1 MRWFSEVLG
10 YLAGDVHDVD
20 DMFFGNVNNLT
31 DSEPLREMMT
41 AQSKLDG
48 GLS

>member
-1 MRWFSEVLG
+1 MRWLFEVLG
-10 YLAGDVHDVD
+10 HLAGDVLDVD
-20 DMFFGNVNNLT
+20 DMFFGEVNNLT
-31 DSEPLREMMT
+31 DSEPLREMMK